1 MRTYRSFG
9 VMAMAVLL
17 AVSFAAPAAAQSD
30 ETKLKIGYAPSTYDF
45 TDFFGQFDAGLRAGL
60 NELIGDYEYFVDAPQ
75 DEREVEQQRNII
87 ENMLALGVDYLVA
100 VPTRLEVHYESFR
113 LVNEAGVPLIIGQY
127 VVPIPEEEGIEVL
140 SYPGVSNENA
150 GELAAQYIIDT
161 VGEDGKIVI
170 LSGFAGHVVDEGR
183 VSHAIPILEAAG
195 VEVLA
200 REYVDFQRDLAF
212 NATEAL
218 LTKFPDDLDLI
229 YGGSSAMAAGAIG
242 AVEAAGRDV
251 PVIGIGGVLEEV
263 LGVLDGSQLATVYRD
278 PAAMGRAAAEAIF
291 LHNAGRADEIQ
302 YVVEL
307 DHKVLD
313 SCEDVVANYNRLL
326 FDVAGEE
333 WPTC

>member
-1 MRTYRSFG
+1 MRTYRSLG
-9 VMAMAVLL
+9 AMALAMLL

-30 ETKLKIGYAPSTYDF
+30 EDSAKLKIGYAPSTYDF

-60 NELIGDYEYFVDAPQ
+60 NDRGIDYEYFVDAPQ

-161 VGEDGKIVI
+161 VGEGGRIVI

-195 VEVLA
+195 VEVLD

-218 LTKFPDDLDLI
+218 LTKYPDDLDLI

-251 PVIGIGGVLEEV
+251 PVIGDRWRPRRGPFRTRRQPAGDRLSRSRSDGPGSSRGHLPSQRRARGRDSVRRRA
-263 LGVLDGSQLATVYRD
+263 GSQGA
-278 PAAMGRAAAEAIF
+278 
-291 LHNAGRADEIQ
+291 
-302 YVVEL
+302 
-307 DHKVLD
+307 
-313 SCEDVVANYNRLL
+313 RL
-326 FDVAGEE
+326 V
-333 WPTC
+333 